1 MPVIINDFEMVVEP
15 PRDANTAPQGGGQQQ
30 QVAPPAAVLR
40 PEDIQQIMCHFE
52 QRRERVRAD

>member
-15 PRDANTAPQGGGQQQ
+15 QRDANTSSQGGGQQQ
-30 QVAPPAAVLR
+30 QATTPAAALR
-40 PEDIQQIMCHFE
+40 PEDIQQIMRHFE